1 LQENPTVKKFL
12 PLILFLLILSSLSG
26 YLMSKP
32 SLVGKIGIDV
42 FYKQYQF
49 LKIWWQG
56 ALLVFIT
63 WMILLALQF
72 LAQQKLSSRNARI
85 IHIAAI
91 FLALTGLYFTWNDF
105 QETNTH
111 RWLKERFHIGAYL
124 FWIGWMLIS
133 SFLIFHKNSKEVE
146 L

>member
-1 LQENPTVKKFL
+1 M
-12 PLILFLLILSSLSG
+12 ILSCISG

-32 SLVGKIGIDV
+32 SLVGRIGMDL

-56 ALLVFIT
+56 AMLVFIT
-63 WMILLALQF
+63 WIILLSLQVF
-72 LAQQKLSSRNARI
+72 IQKKFTPVKSRIVLISSIILAMV
-85 IHIAAI
+85 
-91 FLALTGLYFTWNDF
+91 GLYFTWNDF

-124 FWIGWMLIS
+124 FWMGWILIS
-133 SFLIFHKNSKEVE
+133 IFLLLQNKPKPIET
-146 L
+146 